1 MPAAA
6 ITSSQR
12 LLRRSGGGGL
22 DGCPS
27 SGRELPGGPW
37 LCCAR
42 LRQGSWTPP
51 LLGFGEARQRDA
63 PGGRGPHHLCP
74 QPQEEAALV
83 EARLAPPR
91 PSCRLPSSW
100 TGLWEMSVQGRGP
113 PVGDDRRPTA
123 APLDRRSQ
131 GSEEK
136 GPRACTSGG
145 PESASAPR
153 DCPRPLSVPLTHG
166 FLPLCVWGG
175 RGEPGTE
182 HGSHAPRPGGLVC
195 APGIPKHLVQVRGW
209 GRGGREGRQGGS
221 ECRGA
226 SSPLDPTTLR
236 SLTQEPRSHSEETEA
251 QRVWATSPRSH
262 GKSVAELSVWLV
274 HL

>member
-1 MPAAA
+1 MPH
-6 ITSSQR
+6 
-12 LLRRSGGGGL
+12 
-22 DGCPS
+22 P
-27 SGRELPGGPW
+27 
-37 LCCAR
+37 
-42 LRQGSWTPP
+42 
-51 LLGFGEARQRDA
+51 
-63 PGGRGPHHLCP
+63 
-74 QPQEEAALV
+74 
-83 EARLAPPR
+83 APPAGSL
-91 PSCRLPSSW
+91 PPGLASGKCQCRGGDPQ
-100 TGLWEMSVQGRGP
+100 WEMT
-113 PVGDDRRPTA
+113 GDQQQPHWTDA
-123 APLDRRSQ
+123 ARA
-131 GSEEK
+131 SEEK

-195 APGIPKHLVQVRGW
+195 APGIPKRLVQVRGW